1 MQVDQHIKNLRFLR
15 AKVGKTRTPKDHE
28 KIGKEITEAIKK
40 LGCNP
45 NKIFYTINGGETP
58 NLTVKK
64 SVRTRLGTRKIG
76 EGEYGEIFFGCVD
89 KECKKDIA
97 IKIQRESLKNEYKI
111 GKMLNNLGGVNM
123 YALETCG
130 RRNIMYSE
138 YANGGALEEYI
149 RKNILKLR
157 PIHFRF
163 MITEV
168 LYNLY
173 RIHKKYPSF
182 RHSDLHIKNIL
193 INTDTPTLK
202 KKEMK
207 VGKITLNVEDVGIKT
222 LLTDY
227 GLSSMSTVKN
237 PVAKGLDDEW
247 GISQKSNPMYDAH
260 LFLNAMF
267 LVCARTDAESM
278 NETIRFIQRILP
290 REYLGTKTA
299 KIENFRLRL
308 NANHSGLPTF
318 EKIFADPF
326 FVPYR
331 AKITERAD
339 PLALLPKAKPIPK
352 AKPKTKPKPVG
363 NASQSAAMRR
373 AKAVMN
379 KESQKKAQPVKRRTV
394 ATKRVSP
401 PIKVNI
407 APKGYL
413 RVNGKKCATYKKK
426 DIVELA
432 KKAGIDTQGK
442 TIEKICESLKLKYMK

>member
-1 MQVDQHIKNLRFLR
+1 
-15 AKVGKTRTPKDHE
+15 
-28 KIGKEITEAIKK
+28 
-40 LGCNP
+40 
-45 NKIFYTINGGETP
+45 
-58 NLTVKK
+58 
-64 SVRTRLGTRKIG
+64 
-76 EGEYGEIFFGCVD
+76 
-89 KECKKDIA
+89 
-97 IKIQRESLKNEYKI
+97 
-111 GKMLNNLGGVNM
+111 
-123 YALETCG
+123 
-130 RRNIMYSE
+130 
-138 YANGGALEEYI
+138 
-149 RKNILKLR
+149 
-157 PIHFRF
+157 
-163 MITEV
+163 
-168 LYNLY
+168 
-173 RIHKKYPSF
+173 
-182 RHSDLHIKNIL
+182 
-193 INTDTPTLK
+193 
-202 KKEMK
+202 MK

-308 NANHSGLPTF
+308 NADHSGMPTF

-331 AKITERAD
+331 VKITERAD
-339 PLALLPKAKPIPK
+339 PLAFLPKAKPIPK
-352 AKPKTKPKPVG
+352 AQPKTKPTPAG

-379 KESQKKAQPVKRRTV
+379 KEAQKKVQPVKRRTV